1 MAQAS
6 LIPKRRK
13 QDKKLKSSEILQMNI
28 VVTLLAMIAERLMV
42 LKVWRVVRRMIVR
55 ILVNVVVS
63 GC

>member
-42 LKVWRVVRRMIVR
+42 
-55 ILVNVVVS
+55 
-63 GC
+63 